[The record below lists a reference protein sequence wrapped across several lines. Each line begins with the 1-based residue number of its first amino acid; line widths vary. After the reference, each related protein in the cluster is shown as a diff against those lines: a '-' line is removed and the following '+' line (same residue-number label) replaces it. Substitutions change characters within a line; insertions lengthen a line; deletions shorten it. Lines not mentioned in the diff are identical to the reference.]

1 VIVAEGLTKRF
12 GPVTAVD
19 DVSFVVPPGRVVG
32 FLGHNGAGKTT
43 TLRMLLGLVLP
54 SAGSS
59 TVLGRPFTALDHP
72 LRRVGVLLE
81 PGGHPGRTARQ
92 HLQVAAAT
100 AGVAR
105 GRADFLLELVG
116 LQTAADRRV
125 GGFSQGMRQRLG
137 IATALLADPEAVV
150 LDEPATGLDPDGI
163 RWLRRL
169 LRRLADEGRT
179 VLVSSHQLAEMSQTA
194 DDVLVMDRGRLLA
207 QQPVEELVGSE
218 TELEVATPAAEV
230 LALRLSEKGVTARA
244 VTPREVRVRNAAPAL
259 VSQLAVSAGL
269 PLHQITAHEPSLE
282 EAFFALTNRAPANGS
297 NGHNGHNG
305 ATATAAEPAADDDGE
320 PHRREPLAD
329 AEAAVDAR
337 LGELEAA
344 RPESIAVLAGEPA
357 LGRTTVALVLGD
369 ALARHGGRTVLVAA
383 LTSDRGRLRAS
394 APPAKR
400 SRLHLGHLL
409 DDLGGFDDAARAT
422 PYVSMMS
429 ERLHLL
435 AGPETRTDLAALTPE
450 RLRRML
456 AFVHR
461 TYDTVVLDVGEGPP
475 ALARALAREAGA
487 VVVVGAPEASG
498 DVLPPSEVLEL
509 VERER
514 ATPATLLVN
523 QADPDAVQRL
533 LADTPASSGLAV
545 LPHDREL
552 IRALDG
558 SEYDLDRLGATTRV
572 AIKRLTAAVLEASA

>member
-1 VIVAEGLTKRF
+1 MIVAEGLTKRF

-282 EAFFALTNRAPANGS
+282 EAFSRSPTARPRTDPTGTTGPTARPPQPRSRPRTTTASRTGASRSPTPRRRSTPGSASWRRRGQNRSRCSPAS
-297 NGHNGHNG
+297 
-305 ATATAAEPAADDDGE
+305 P
-320 PHRREPLAD
+320 RW
-329 AEAAVDAR
+329 
-337 LGELEAA
+337 AA
-344 RPESIAVLAGEPA
+344 RPSRSCSATRSPA
-357 LGRTTVALVLGD
+357 T
-369 ALARHGGRTVLVAA
+369 
-383 LTSDRGRLRAS
+383 
-394 APPAKR
+394 
-400 SRLHLGHLL
+400 
-409 DDLGGFDDAARAT
+409 
-422 PYVSMMS
+422 
-429 ERLHLL
+429 
-435 AGPETRTDLAALTPE
+435 
-450 RLRRML
+450 
-456 AFVHR
+456 
-461 TYDTVVLDVGEGPP
+461 
-475 ALARALAREAGA
+475 AGA
-487 VVVVGAPEASG
+487 RCSW
-498 DVLPPSEVLEL
+498 
-509 VERER
+509 RR
-514 ATPATLLVN
+514 
-523 QADPDAVQRL
+523 
-533 LADTPASSGLAV
+533 
-545 LPHDREL
+545 
-552 IRALDG
+552 
-558 SEYDLDRLGATTRV
+558 
-572 AIKRLTAAVLEASA
+572 